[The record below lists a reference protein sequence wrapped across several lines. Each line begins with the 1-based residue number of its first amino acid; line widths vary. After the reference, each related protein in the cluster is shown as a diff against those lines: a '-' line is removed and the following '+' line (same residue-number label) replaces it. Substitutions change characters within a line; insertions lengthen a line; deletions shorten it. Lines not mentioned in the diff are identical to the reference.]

1 MFFLLSDLYIFQI
14 TFCDTLLK
22 SVIEVMNNSF
32 LWDDVAKMDKK
43 LRTIKKVTVILLRQL
58 TTYCLFFL

>member
-22 SVIEVMNNSF
+22 SVIEVMNNNF

-43 LRTIKKVTVILLRQL
+43 LRTI
-58 TTYCLFFL
+58 